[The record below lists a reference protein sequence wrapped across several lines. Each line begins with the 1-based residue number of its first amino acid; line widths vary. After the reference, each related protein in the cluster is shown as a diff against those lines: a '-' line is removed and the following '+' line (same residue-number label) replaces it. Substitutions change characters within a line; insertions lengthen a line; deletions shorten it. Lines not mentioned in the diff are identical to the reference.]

1 MANQQ
6 VDNTTARAILFQSA
20 YRCCQ
25 EVSPQDLAV
34 DGVNTIDLPHA
45 GIGLGVRISI
55 KGQLERL
62 DAGTITFKPGA
73 PYTLLKNV
81 LFKDYTGITR
91 INADGYSLHLRE
103 ILQKQN
109 YDNGDISDY
118 IQPYSKYIYNLEVP
132 GTVAGDTSDFN
143 FSVYLPIALNDQTTV
158 GTYPFTVPTGNSTIY
173 LTVGDVV
180 NIVNEPAL
188 VALKNCRVY
197 ACFYYLDPPAGI
209 QLPTQDFSL
218 VHELAS
224 VKQTDNLQA
233 NTQKRFTLDTGR
245 TYYQLISTI
254 INDGVPDTLN
264 VNKIMFLVNGSNPIM
279 SEYLPSYLAR
289 IRKEYGRDL
298 PPGVFVH
305 NFFDRPWTPDAYG
318 SLQLAFQLGPGFTG
332 GGDTSI
338 TVLKESLYMAVLG

>member
-1 MANQQ
+1 MANEQLSN
-6 VDNTTARAILFQSA
+6 DAARMVLFQSA
-20 YRCCQ
+20 YRCAQ
-25 EVSPQDLAV
+25 EVSPQNLAI

-45 GIGLGVRISI
+45 GIGIGVRISI
-55 KGQLERL
+55 QGKLERL
-62 DAGTITFKPGA
+62 ATGTVTFRPHA
-73 PYTLLKNV
+73 PYSLIKNV

-91 INADGYSLHLRE
+91 INADGWSLHLRE

-109 YDNGDISDY
+109 YDSGSISDY
-118 IQPYSKYIYNLEVP
+118 LQPYSDFIYNLEAP
-132 GTVAGDTSDFN
+132 GDAVGDISDFN
-143 FSVYLPIALNDQTTV
+143 FSIYLPISLNDQTTV

-180 NIVNEPAL
+180 NIVDTPTL
-188 VALKNCRVY
+188 VKLKDCRVY
-197 ACFYYLDPPAGI
+197 ACFYYLDPPAGV

-218 VHELAS
+218 VHELAT

-254 INDGVPDTLN
+254 VNNGNPDTLN
-264 VNKIMFLVNGSNPIM
+264 VSKIMFLVNGSNPIM

-318 SLQLAFQLGPGFTG
+318 SLQLAFLLGPNFTG